1 MTRVLAIAA
10 SLLLITGCNRGD
22 HPGQIGSKAPD
33 FNVSDGDTRIHLS
46 DYKGQVVILNFWA
59 TWCAPCLDELP
70 SLQRLQAQMP
80 NVRIIA
86 VSIDDDADAY
96 RSFKR
101 QYNLNLQSVRDG
113 SEGANLKFG
122 SVRVPETFVLDR
134 SGVMRRKFVGAQDWT
149 NPEIINYL
157 SKL

>member
-1 MTRVLAIAA
+1 
-10 SLLLITGCNRGD
+10 
-22 HPGQIGSKAPD
+22 
-33 FNVSDGDTRIHLS
+33 
-46 DYKGQVVILNFWA
+46 
-59 TWCAPCLDELP
+59 
-70 SLQRLQAQMP
+70 MP